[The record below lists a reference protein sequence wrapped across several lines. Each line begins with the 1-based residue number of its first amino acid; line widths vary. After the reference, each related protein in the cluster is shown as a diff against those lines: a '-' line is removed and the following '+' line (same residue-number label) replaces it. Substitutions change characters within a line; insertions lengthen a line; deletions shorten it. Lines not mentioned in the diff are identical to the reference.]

1 MSKNKNRSGVVY
13 STDSNFNYQEN
24 NKPSQQTFPPKMQ
37 KLFVK
42 LDSKMRAGKTVTLI
56 DGFIGSEDALEA
68 LCKLLKTKV
77 GTGGS
82 AKEGQIIIQGN
93 QKDRVMIILKAEG
106 YNMR

>member
-13 STDSNFNYQEN
+13 STNANFEYKEEN
-24 NKPSQQTFPPKMQ
+24 ASSQQTFPPKMQ
-37 KLFVK
+37 KLQVK

-56 DGFIGSEDALEA
+56 DGFIGNVDALEA

-82 AKEGQIIIQGN
+82 AKDGQIIIQGN
-93 QKDRVMIILKAEG
+93 QKDRVIVLLKAEG
-106 YNMR
+106 YNVR